1 MRCRCARNAWLR
13 WCEVSIS
20 ARIWGGIALLMV
32 LVTVAAP
39 WLAPAIGD
47 SAATTAF
54 AYSTGGPGG
63 LGHDYLGRP
72 VLPQLLEG
80 GRALLV
86 AALLTAVVSQG
97 VGLAAGLWLATRARG
112 AWFVRFVLDV
122 VLVTPM
128 IVASLVVYQ
137 RAGASLYA
145 TIPIATALTLPF
157 TSRYYRA
164 AAEPLLGAAFFEQ
177 ARVAGDRTSVAL
189 VREVVPVLLR
199 PVLADLG
206 LATIT
211 ALYLMATISFL
222 GTTAAESGFLWPTM
236 VSRNL
241 DGLGLN
247 PWAVLAPLGAMV
259 ALTVP
264 VNLFV
269 DALGGRRD

>member
-1 MRCRCARNAWLR
+1 
-13 WCEVSIS
+13 
-20 ARIWGGIALLMV
+20 MV

-164 AAEPLLGAAFFEQ
+164 AAEPLLGAAFFE
-177 ARVAGDRTSVAL
+177 
-189 VREVVPVLLR
+189 
-199 PVLADLG
+199 
-206 LATIT
+206 
-211 ALYLMATISFL
+211 
-222 GTTAAESGFLWPTM
+222 
-236 VSRNL
+236 
-241 DGLGLN
+241 
-247 PWAVLAPLGAMV
+247 
-259 ALTVP
+259 
-264 VNLFV
+264 
-269 DALGGRRD
+269 

>member
-1 MRCRCARNAWLR
+1 MNL
-13 WCEVSIS
+13 S
-20 ARIWGGIALLMV
+20 ARIWGGITLLVVV
-32 LVTVAAP
+32 LTVVAP
-39 WLAPAIGD
+39 WLAPMAGD
-47 SAATTAF
+47 PGATTAF
-54 AYSTGGPGG
+54 SFSLGGPGE
-63 LGHDYLGRP
+63 LGYDYLGRP

-80 GRALLV
+80 GRALLL

-112 AWFVRFVLDV
+112 SGVVRFALDV

-145 TIPIATALTLPF
+145 TIPIATVLTLPF
-157 TSRYYRA
+157 TSRYYQT

-199 PVLADLG
+199 PILADLG

-211 ALYLMATISFL
+211 ALYLMSTISL
-222 GTTAAESGFLWPTM
+222 LDTTTAESGFQWPTM

-241 DGLGLN
+241 QGLNLN
-247 PWAVLAPLGAMV
+247 PWAVLAPLGAMI
-259 ALTVP
+259 ALTLP

-269 DALGGRRD
+269 DALGRRRD

>member
-1 MRCRCARNAWLR
+1 MR
-13 WCEVSIS
+13 WCEVGIS

-164 AAEPLLGAAFFEQ
+164 AAEPLLGTAFFEQ

>member
-1 MRCRCARNAWLR
+1 MSVPAR
-13 WCEVSIS
+13 V
-20 ARIWGGIALLMV
+20 WGGITLLMV
-32 LVTVAAP
+32 LLTMAAP
-39 WLAPAIGD
+39 WVAPVTGD
-47 SAATTAF
+47 SAVTTAL

-63 LGHDYLGRP
+63 LGYDYLGRP

-80 GRALLV
+80 GRALLI

-97 VGLAAGLWLATRARG
+97 VGLAVGLWLATRARG
-112 AWFVRFVLDV
+112 AGLVRFALDV
-122 VLVTPM
+122 ILVVPM

-137 RAGASLYA
+137 HAGASLYA
-145 TIPIATALTLPF
+145 TVPIATALTLPF

-164 AAEPLLGAAFFEQ
+164 AAEPLLGSAFFEQ

-211 ALYLMATISFL
+211 ALYLMSTVSFL
-222 GTTAAESGFLWPTM
+222 GATAAESGFLWPTM
-236 VSRNL
+236 VSQNL

-247 PWAVLAPLGAMV
+247 PRAVLAPLGAMV